1 MCFKFLPKSDTYTV
15 EYVREIR
22 EFHRKLGRCCSCT
35 NILTHR
41 KECLIVL
48 IFIKNAMLLAGSGQV
63 TLNHTQ
69 GPFNS
74 TLSVTGWEKRPE
86 REQKGWFAPGT
97 EIFFFFTG
105 TFKTKYTNLSAF
117 PVFLKE
123 KQRNNFSWLFLA
135 LCFKLSSFLKS
146 YLEKTITYSAVN
158 IFWPFHHPLLI

>member
-1 MCFKFLPKSDTYTV
+1 
-15 EYVREIR
+15 
-22 EFHRKLGRCCSCT
+22 
-35 NILTHR
+35 
-41 KECLIVL
+41 
-48 IFIKNAMLLAGSGQV
+48 MLLAGSGQV

-86 REQKGWFAPGT
+86 REQDDLFLGQRFYY
-97 EIFFFFTG
+97 FFTG

-135 LCFKLSSFLKS
+135 LCFKLSSFLKF

-158 IFWPFHHPLLI
+158 IF

>member
-15 EYVREIR
+15 EYVRKIR

-35 NILTHR
+35 NISTHR

-74 TLSVTGWEKRPE
+74 ILSVTGR
-86 REQKGWFAPGT
+86 FVPGT
-97 EIFFFFTG
+97 EILLFF
-105 TFKTKYTNLSAF
+105 LQ
-117 PVFLKE
+117 VHLKLNT
-123 KQRNNFSWLFLA
+123 QICQHFQ
-135 LCFKLSSFLKS
+135 CF
-146 YLEKTITYSAVN
+146 
-158 IFWPFHHPLLI
+158 